1 MDSQVMKGGVGVENP
16 ILEPEKTI
24 TGYALLTYAW
34 VLALSTWGG
43 MVNYLSKIRMGHIAR
58 FNITELIGDMFIS
71 GFTGVLTFW
80 MCQAAGFNE
89 LTTAV
94 FVGISG
100 HMGARMI
107 GKLERVMSR
116 KFDIPEDSTVV
127 TVYKKE
133 GTPGVF

>member
-1 MDSQVMKGGVGVENP
+1 MENP
-16 ILEPEKTI
+16 LVEPEKTI

-43 MVNYLSKIRMGHIAR
+43 LVNYLSKIRAGHIAR
-58 FNITELIGDMFIS
+58 FNITELIGDMFVS
-71 GFTGVLTFW
+71 GFTGLLTFW
-80 MCQAAGFNE
+80 MCEAAGFNE

-94 FVGISG
+94 CVGISG

-107 GKLERVMSR
+107 GKLENVMSR
-116 KFDIPEDSTVV
+116 KFNIADDTQVV
-127 TVYKKE
+127 TVSKKE

>member
-1 MDSQVMKGGVGVENP
+1 MENP

-58 FNITELIGDMFIS
+58 FGVAELIGDMFIS

-107 GKLERVMSR
+107 GKLESVMSR

-127 TVYKKE
+127 TVSKKE

>member
-1 MDSQVMKGGVGVENP
+1 MIPFSLYLRAGIVSLVV
-16 ILEPEKTI
+16 ILFV
-24 TGYALLTYAW
+24 LTYAW

-43 MVNYLSKIRMGHIAR
+43 LVHYLSKIRAGRIAR
-58 FNITELIGDMFIS
+58 FNVTELIGDMFIS
-71 GFTGVLTFW
+71 GFTGILTFW
-80 MCQAAGFNE
+80 MCEASGFNE

-107 GKLERVMSR
+107 GKLETVLSR
-116 KFDIPEDSTVV
+116 KLDLQDEPSAPSAP
-127 TVYKKE
+127 KKE

>member
-1 MDSQVMKGGVGVENP
+1 MYKGGAGVENP

-80 MCQAAGFNE
+80 MCEAAGFNE

-107 GKLERVMSR
+107 GKFEKMMSR

-127 TVYKKE
+127 TVSKKD
-133 GTPGVF
+133 GAPGVF

>member
-1 MDSQVMKGGVGVENP
+1 MENP
-16 ILEPEKTI
+16 IPEPEKTI

-43 MVNYLSKIRMGHIAR
+43 LVNYLSKVRAGAIAR
-58 FNITELIGDMFIS
+58 FNITELIGAMFIS

-80 MCQAAGFNE
+80 MCEAAGFNE

-94 FVGISG
+94 CVGISG

-107 GKLERVMSR
+107 GKLENVMSR
-116 KFDIPEDSTVV
+116 KFDIPEDVHVMTTS
-127 TVYKKE
+127 KKD

>member
-1 MDSQVMKGGVGVENP
+1 MENP
-16 ILEPEKTI
+16 LAEPEKTI

-43 MVNYLSKIRMGHIAR
+43 LVNYLSKIRAGHIAR
-58 FNITELIGDMFIS
+58 FNITELIGDMFVS

-80 MCQAAGFNE
+80 MCEAAGFNE

-94 FVGISG
+94 CVGISG

-107 GKLERVMSR
+107 GKLENVMSR
-116 KFDIPEDSTVV
+116 KFDIPEDSAVV
-127 TVYKKE
+127 TDSKKE

>member
-1 MDSQVMKGGVGVENP
+1 MDNP
-16 ILEPEKTI
+16 IPLPITEKTLTSFQI
-24 TGYALLTYAW
+24 LTYAW
-34 VLALSTWGG
+34 VIGLSTWGG
-43 MVNYLSKIRMGHIAR
+43 LVNYISKIKSGAIAR
-58 FNITELIGDMFIS
+58 FNITELIGDVTIS

-107 GKLERVMSR
+107 GKLESVMSR

-127 TVYKKE
+127 PVSKKE

>member
-1 MDSQVMKGGVGVENP
+1 MENP
-16 ILEPEKTI
+16 IPEPEKTI

-43 MVNYLSKIRMGHIAR
+43 LVHYLSKVRAGAIAR
-58 FNITELIGDMFIS
+58 FNITELIGDMFVS
-71 GFTGVLTFW
+71 GFTGLLTFW
-80 MCQAAGFNE
+80 MCEAAGFNE

-94 FVGISG
+94 CVGISG

-107 GKLERVMSR
+107 GKLENVMSR
-116 KFDIPEDSTVV
+116 KFDIPEDVHVMTTS
-127 TVYKKE
+127 KKE